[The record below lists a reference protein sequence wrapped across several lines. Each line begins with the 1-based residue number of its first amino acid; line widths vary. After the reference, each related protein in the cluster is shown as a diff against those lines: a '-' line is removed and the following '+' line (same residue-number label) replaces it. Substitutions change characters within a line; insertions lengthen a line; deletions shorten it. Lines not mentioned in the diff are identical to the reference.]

1 MINKKL
7 EKLQPLRH
15 RVAVYVPGT
24 NGVNTAADNSRY
36 VKMAAATL
44 SNLFGGATATPAIG
58 YWMSDAA
65 GLVEEKTAIYISHRM
80 SSCRFCQQILVF
92 DDGKIVQQGS
102 HEELVEDTGGL
113 YYEMWNAQAK
123 YYQ

>member
-24 NGVNTAADNSRY
+24 NGVNTAADNARY

-65 GLVEEKTAIYISHRM
+65 GLVEEKTTIVYAYAANTALESKLDDVIDFCDCMKTELHQETIS
-80 SSCRFCQQILVF
+80 L
-92 DDGKIVQQGS
+92 
-102 HEELVEDTGGL
+102 ELDNTL
-113 YYEMWNAQAK
+113 YFI
-123 YYQ
+123 

>member
-1 MINKKL
+1 MINKRL

-15 RVAVYVPGT
+15 RVAIYVPGT
-24 NGVNTAADNSRY
+24 NGVNTAADNARY

-65 GLVEEKTAIYISHRM
+65 GLVEEKTTVVYAYAAGADLERGLDVVIDFCDGMRTELKQEAIALAI
-80 SSCRFCQQILVF
+80 
-92 DDGKIVQQGS
+92 DDSMYFI
-102 HEELVEDTGGL
+102 
-113 YYEMWNAQAK
+113 
-123 YYQ
+123 

>member
-24 NGVNTAADNSRY
+24 NGVNTAADNARY
-36 VKMAAATL
+36 VQMAAATL

-65 GLVEEKTAIYISHRM
+65 VLVEEKTP
-80 SSCRFCQQILVF
+80 LV
-92 DDGKIVQQGS
+92 
-102 HEELVEDTGGL
+102 
-113 YYEMWNAQAK
+113 YA
-123 YYQ
+123 

>member
-24 NGVNTAADNSRY
+24 NGVNTAADNARY

-44 SNLFGGATATPAIG
+44 SNLFGGATATPAVG
-58 YWMSDAA
+58 YWVSDAA
-65 GLVEEKTAIYISHRM
+65 GLVEEKTTVVYSYAAGAHLERGLDVVIDFCADMRAELQQEAISLAI
-80 SSCRFCQQILVF
+80 
-92 DDGKIVQQGS
+92 DDSMYFI
-102 HEELVEDTGGL
+102 
-113 YYEMWNAQAK
+113 
-123 YYQ
+123 